1 MAVSHSLI
9 FIICVRQFDKTN
21 TLGVNN
27 ILSKK
32 KNRGLS
38 GVYCSQTVVFIRQ

>member
-32 KNRGLS
+32 K
-38 GVYCSQTVVFIRQ
+38 IED